1 MAQQAA
7 GIRVPMIVEAVGCAG
22 RRLVA
27 RLAAR
32 CSQESLAARF
42 FLPASRRVSR
52 PLLELLPGPAEGR
65 AYLAMDDGRPVGLV
79 NVVPDGPHEVEIA
92 VLVADRWQHR
102 GIGRA
107 LLEHA
112 LADPRWAGQ
121 TVHAAVRPDNI
132 AVLTLLRS
140 LHRPMR
146 LVDRLPGEYH
156 FELGTQADTRAE
168 APRLAG

>member
-1 MAQQAA
+1 MAQQTAEVR
-7 GIRVPMIVEAVGCAG
+7 GSTIVEAVGCAG

-32 CSQESLAARF
+32 SSQESLAARV
-42 FLPASRRVSR
+42 FLPASRPVGR

-65 AYLAMDDGRPVGLV
+65 AYLALDDGRPVGLV
-79 NVVPDGPHEVEIA
+79 NVIPSGPHEVEIA

-107 LLEHA
+107 LIEHA
-112 LADPRWAGQ
+112 LGDPRWAGQ

-146 LVDRLPGEYH
+146 LVDHLPGEYH
-156 FELGTQADTRAE
+156 FELGTRADAEAE
-168 APRLAG
+168 APRRAG

>member
-1 MAQQAA
+1 MSQLTAEVRA
-7 GIRVPMIVEAVGCAG
+7 PMIIEAVGCAG

-32 CSQESLAARF
+32 SSQESLAARF
-42 FLPASRRVSR
+42 FLPASRRVGR

-79 NVVPDGPHEVEIA
+79 NVVPDGRREVEIA

-140 LHRPMR
+140 LGRPMR
-146 LVDRLPGEYH
+146 LVDHAPGEYH
-156 FELGTQADTRAE
+156 FELGTQADTQAE

>member
-1 MAQQAA
+1 MSDQAGVA
-7 GIRVPMIVEAVGCAG
+7 KGPVIVEAVGCAG

-32 CSQESLAARF
+32 CSQESLSARF
-42 FLPASRRVSR
+42 FLPASRRVGR

-65 AYLAMDDGRPVGLV
+65 AYLAMDDGRPTGLV
-79 NVVPDGPHEVEIA
+79 NVAPSGPHEVEIA

-112 LADPRWAGQ
+112 LADPKWAGQ

-156 FELGTQADTRAE
+156 FELRTQADTQAE
-168 APRLAG
+168 PTRLAG

>member
-1 MAQQAA
+1 MSQLTAEVRA
-7 GIRVPMIVEAVGCAG
+7 PMIIEAVGCAG

-32 CSQESLAARF
+32 SSQESLAARF
-42 FLPASRRVSR
+42 FLPASRRVGRS
-52 PLLELLPGPAEGR
+52 LLELLPGPAEGR

-79 NVVPDGPHEVEIA
+79 NVVPSGPHEVEIA

-132 AVLTLLRS
+132 AALTLLRS

-146 LVDRLPGEYH
+146 LVDHVPGEYH
-156 FELGTQADTRAE
+156 FELGTRADTEAE